1 MRYIIPLFFISHL
14 VSCSNFNNSN
24 LDGKEFLCT
33 FNNASNELVDF
44 SLKFSDNKVH
54 IISWW
59 IDREYKN
66 LVIDYHKGESDI
78 FREYKLNKSINIL
91 GKNKDFK
98 NKAYLKI
105 DKNTLRGEYANNNIE
120 REELKCL
127 VDPKASYKMSLKIA
141 IGKKNYAA
149 YSKQKGFK

>member
-1 MRYIIPLFFISHL
+1 MRYIILLVFISHL
-14 VSCSNFNNSN
+14 VSCSSFNNSS

-78 FREYKLNKSINIL
+78 FREYKINESINIL

-105 DKNTLRGEYANNNIE
+105 DKNTLKGEYVNNDIE
-120 REELKCL
+120 REGLKCF

-149 YSKQKGFK
+149 YAKQKCFK

>member
-1 MRYIIPLFFISHL
+1 MRYIILLVFISHL
-14 VSCSNFNNSN
+14 ASCSSFNNSS

-33 FNNASNELVDF
+33 FNNTSNELVDF

-105 DKNTLRGEYANNNIE
+105 DRNTLKGEYTNNNIE

-149 YSKQKGFK
+149 YAKQKGFK

>member
-1 MRYIIPLFFISHL
+1 MRYIILLVFISHL
-14 VSCSNFNNSN
+14 GSCSSFYNSN
-24 LDGKEFLCT
+24 LNGKEFLCT

-59 IDREYKN
+59 IDRKYKD
-66 LVIDYHKGESDI
+66 LVIDYQKGESDI
-78 FREYKLNKSINIL
+78 FREYNLNKSINIL
-91 GKNKDFK
+91 GKNEDFK

-105 DKNTLRGEYANNNIE
+105 DNNTLRGEYTNNDFE
-120 REELKCL
+120 RKELKCY
-127 VDPKASYKMSLKIA
+127 VDPRASYKMSLKIA

-149 YSKQKGFK
+149 YAKQKGFK

>member
-1 MRYIIPLFFISHL
+1 MRYIIILVFISHL
-14 VSCSNFNNSN
+14 VSCSSFNNSN

-33 FNNASNELVDF
+33 FNNTSNELVDF

-66 LVIDYHKGESDI
+66 LVIDYQKGESDVY
-78 FREYKLNKSINIL
+78 REYKLNKSINIL

-105 DKNTLRGEYANNNIE
+105 DKKTLRGEYVNNDIE
-120 REELKCL
+120 RVELKCFD
-127 VDPKASYKMSLKIA
+127 DPRASYKMSLKIA

-149 YSKQKGFK
+149 YAKQKGFK

>member
-1 MRYIIPLFFISHL
+1 M
-14 VSCSNFNNSN
+14 
-24 LDGKEFLCT
+24 
-33 FNNASNELVDF
+33 
-44 SLKFSDNKVH
+44 
-54 IISWW
+54 
-59 IDREYKN
+59 
-66 LVIDYHKGESDI
+66 
-78 FREYKLNKSINIL
+78 

-105 DKNTLRGEYANNNIE
+105 DRNTLKGEYTNNNIE

-149 YSKQKGFK
+149 YAKQKGFK